1 MVRSPGMADYVI
13 AANYLLRER
22 VIFASAYP
30 ILPLREAR
38 DAYMGC
44 GLRDE
49 VKPLIMGENAARFL
63 NL

>member
-1 MVRSPGMADYVI
+1 M
-13 AANYLLRER
+13 
-22 VIFASAYP
+22 IFASAYP